1 MSMLQSLSG
10 RRRSKTKRRRR
21 SRGRGA
27 AKPPTYPRGRR
38 GRGGR
43 RSRTRGNK
51 NVVSIPWNM
60 IPNDISSTSF
70 VCLCSR
76 LTHECRNNNNNTGTL
91 KSAGT
96 PTAKRKMLPSDDEE
110 DDFDDRLS
118 EDDEEE
124 DDIEEWGGRLS
135 IFHFL
140 LFSFFFNIQNLQT
153 GTPTTPSMS
162 RSRTS
167 YVPTSRGGFVIS
179 ENSATK
185 GGAGVG
191 VTPSAVI
198 ESADDA
204 ASILAMLNTPRIN

>member
-1 MSMLQSLSG
+1 MIYRVRLLS
-10 RRRSKTKRRRR
+10 
-21 SRGRGA
+21 
-27 AKPPTYPRGRR
+27 
-38 GRGGR
+38 
-43 RSRTRGNK
+43 
-51 NVVSIPWNM
+51 
-60 IPNDISSTSF
+60 
-70 VCLCSR
+70 VCVLVL
-76 LTHECRNNNNNTGTL
+76 LTNYETTTTGTL

-118 EDDEEE
+118 EDDEEDE
-124 DDIEEWGGRLS
+124 DIEEWG
-135 IFHFL
+135 
-140 LFSFFFNIQNLQT
+140 